1 MEKNSEKL
9 AELLKQLEDS
19 GYNVKEPGSDISLES
34 LKQSSNISKDTLE
47 KLSNNTKADFGAWV
61 AWSKSF

>member
-1 MEKNSEKL
+1 MEKNSQKL
-9 AELLKQLEDS
+9 GELLKQLEDS
-19 GYNVKEPGSDISLES
+19 GYSVKESGNDSSLEL

-61 AWSKSF
+61 SWSKSF